1 MADNRLRK
9 KIGKGRHMSTIKRQR
24 QNETREVRNRDV
36 KTAMRTV
43 IKAVKAAIVKK
54 NKDVA
59 QAALKKALPVI
70 AKTAQK
76 GVIQKATANRYKS
89 RLTIAVQRLA

>member
-1 MADNRLRK
+1 MATNRLRK
-9 KIGKGRHMSTIKRQR
+9 KIGKGRHASTIKRQR
-24 QNETREVRNRDV
+24 QSEKRAVRNRDV
-36 KTAMRTV
+36 KTAMRTM
-43 IKAVKAAIVKK
+43 IKAVKVAIAKK
-54 NKDVA
+54 DKTVA
-59 QAALKKALPVI
+59 QTALKKALPVI